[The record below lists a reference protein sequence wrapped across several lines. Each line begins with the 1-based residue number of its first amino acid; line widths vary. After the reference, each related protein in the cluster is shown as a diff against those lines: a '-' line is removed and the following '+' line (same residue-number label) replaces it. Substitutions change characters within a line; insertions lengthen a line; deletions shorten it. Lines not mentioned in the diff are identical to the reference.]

1 MVSVSLPANLRP
13 LTGEVGGVSRKN
25 EGGGCDKDLHRYA
38 CCDIFCR
45 LRLYIVLCICFA
57 GSLLFP
63 LFVISNR
70 KHDVITTRFPWHRIH
85 VRDSLDWAGNVCVI
99 DHGDSPTSIMASDT
113 TVMSSTVFTD
123 LILRFEWLI
132 DLFNETLHNYERPV
146 KRGFFCSDTSIRY
159 PYIPDDTISIFS
171 LLCII
176 TVPLLFIIWHQTCQ
190 SIIWML
196 AYRRS
201 VDPILQRPHP
211 MGVVG
216 GALLTTLI
224 TVCMKLGIGRLAPNF
239 YEGCMPKS
247 ECYWSNDLSYI
258 TDFTCSYPERLREVS
273 RSFPCVYTSLSSFS
287 WFYFLIYLVYNSP
300 SPSLRRTFAVIT
312 CLAIPVC
319 VAFTR
324 LHDNR
329 SHSGDVIAGYLLG
342 ISIAVI
348 LTVGRKAKSK
358 FGANSDWTEHDED
371 EGFEMLSEEESKEK
385 NLKPTVRVCSSAIK
399 SNIQGFIDELTHRL
413 CDNVEGIDHVSL
425 PYSDLDSFKP
435 TDWNKTDVVIL
446 CHSINNRRLS
456 ITDVTDA
463 LYNEFLKMV
472 TKHCGKDSVIVIAH
486 DFEWK
491 KDQLPKARE
500 DIEETLR
507 IKQPTT
513 FRCAGTVI
521 LAGKLDR
528 QNVSTCLSD
537 DDWKNI
543 EAVILK

>member
-1 MVSVSLPANLRP
+1 
-13 LTGEVGGVSRKN
+13 
-25 EGGGCDKDLHRYA
+25 
-38 CCDIFCR
+38 
-45 LRLYIVLCICFA
+45 
-57 GSLLFP
+57 
-63 LFVISNR
+63 
-70 KHDVITTRFPWHRIH
+70 
-85 VRDSLDWAGNVCVI
+85 
-99 DHGDSPTSIMASDT
+99 MASDT
-113 TVMSSTVFTD
+113 TMSDTTMYSTVFTD
-123 LILRFEWLI
+123 LNMRFEWLI

-159 PYIPDDTISIFS
+159 PYFSDDTISIFT

-176 TVPLLFIIWHQTCQ
+176 TVPLLFMIWHQ
-190 SIIWML
+190 SISWML

-201 VDPILQRPHP
+201 DVDSILQRPHP

-216 GALLTTLI
+216 GALLTTLL

-247 ECYWSNDLSYI
+247 DCYNSGYWSEVLSHMYI
-258 TDFTCSYPERLREVS
+258 TDFTCFHPERLREVS

-300 SPSLRRTFAVIT
+300 TPSLRRTFAVIT
-312 CLAIPVC
+312 CLAIPAC

-329 SHSGDVIAGYLLG
+329 SHSGDVIAGCILG

-348 LTVGRKAKSK
+348 LTVGRKAKS
-358 FGANSDWTEHDED
+358 DWTEDD
-371 EGFEMLSEEESKEK
+371 KDVDFEMLSMRESEEASKEK
-385 NLKPTVRVCSSAIK
+385 NLRPTVRVCSSALT
-399 SNIQGFIDELTHRL
+399 SNIQGFIDELKHRL
-413 CDNVEGIDHVSL
+413 NDYVVGIDHVIL

-435 TDWNKTDVVIL
+435 TGWNKTDVVIL

-491 KDQLPKARE
+491 EDQLPKARE
-500 DIEETLR
+500 DIEATLR

-513 FRCAGTVI
+513 FKCAGTVI
-521 LAGKLDR
+521 LAGKLDKWKA
-528 QNVSTCLSD
+528 STCLSD
-537 DDWKNI
+537 VDWKNI
-543 EAVILK
+543 EAVIPK